1 MVKSKTKSTSES
13 KSSGS
18 KSSVIKQKS
27 LGSKCE
33 TKLNDKS
40 KLSSSL
46 SKSHSTS
53 LTMSNYTT
61 SSSLKSLLGRS
72 SAKSSSTIGASQVK
86 PRTMLSQD
94 LKSIQKKI
102 LDIKINHISLAEM
115 HQMGYEVDMNSGR
128 DNLFAGKNVKFNEEY
143 LIKIINL
150 NIVSDR
156 YRSNLKNYGIKILKF
171 IGEKPLYTAFPK
183 VIKILL
189 VEHCYYIYMK
199 PACTTTLYDLI
210 IKKEKLSLDKIR
222 KWAKQIT
229 EGVSIIHK
237 MGIAHRFLKLKHLLL
252 DHDNIK
258 IMGWSKAVFFYDT
271 NKHKLLL
278 QQKEKRIRK
287 NNFLPPEAFSENYD
301 PSKAD
306 IWSIGIVIVGLL
318 TNRYPFHVR
327 TKNFMSQWRKFTRKH
342 DMNPVARNL
351 CNKIFVLNPKK
362 RIKVDKILA
371 DKFFQVHIN
380 KLSNTSVRGSIMLG
394 STIGASQKSVSLK
407 APLFPSYESKGS
419 LMKSFTSKTS
429 KSKYSH
435 SKSFCSRQSLKMGK
449 KNRQFW
455 SSQSYKSFENSKDWK
470 DLSKVEAEAEME
482 DMLADQEQQLA
493 ANEAGENPD
502 EIDYDVPGDELQDE
516 VDEAIMSPE
525 EIQSPEEDYK
535 SATPIEMEPDN
546 FDPGGPENIQIIN
559 EQPALGPGIIQ
570 QKYN

>member
-1 MVKSKTKSTSES
+1 MVKSKTNSTS
-13 KSSGS
+13 KSSHS
-18 KSSVIKQKS
+18 KLSSIKQNS
-27 LGSKCE
+27 LGSKYGS
-33 TKLNDKS
+33 KLNDK
-40 KLSSSL
+40 

-53 LTMSNYTT
+53 LTMSNYST
-61 SSSLKSLLGRS
+61 SSSLKSILGRS
-72 SAKSSSTIGASQVK
+72 SSKSSSTIGASQFFK
-86 PRTMLSQD
+86 SSAFSQD
-94 LKSIQKKI
+94 LKDIQKKI
-102 LDIKINHISLAEM
+102 LDVKIPHISLSEM
-115 HQMGYEVDMNSGR
+115 HQIGFVVDMNSGR
-128 DNLFAGKNVKFNEEY
+128 DNLYAGKNIKLNEEY

-150 NIVSDR
+150 NVVSDR

-171 IGEKPLYTAFPK
+171 IGERPLFNGFPK

-189 VEHCYYIYMK
+189 VDHFYYIFMK

-222 KWAKQIT
+222 KWVKQIT

-237 MGIAHRFLKLKHLLL
+237 MGIAHRFLKMKHLLL

-278 QQKEKRIRK
+278 QQKEKKIRK
-287 NNFLPPEAFSENYD
+287 NNFLPPEAFHENYN

-327 TKNFMSQWRKFTRKH
+327 AKNFMSQWRTFTRKH

-362 RIKVDKILA
+362 RIKVEKILE
-371 DKFFQVHIN
+371 DKFFQAHIS
-380 KLSNTSVRGSIMLG
+380 KLSNKSVRGSIMLG
-394 STIGASQKSVSLK
+394 STIGASQKSAALK
-407 APLFPSYESKGS
+407 TPLFQSYSETKGGS
-419 LMKSFTSKTS
+419 LVKSFASRTT
-429 KSKYSH
+429 KSQYSH
-435 SKSFCSRQSLKMGK
+435 SKSSSSKPSLKSKSTKVLSKKGK
-449 KNRQFW
+449 KNKMHCW
-455 SSQSYKSFENSKDWK
+455 SSQSYKSYENSNNMN
-470 DLSKVEAEAEME
+470 LSKVEAEAELE

-493 ANEAGENPD
+493 ASEAGENPD
-502 EIDYDVPGDELQDE
+502 ECIDNDVPGDELQDE

-546 FDPGGPENIQIIN
+546 LDPGGPEQPADIQIIN
-559 EQPALGPGIIQ
+559 EPGVGP
-570 QKYN
+570 